1 MLALSVAVVPPVTK
15 VLYDICGLSVRFV
28 VIDAPGLVPAEPYTL
43 SLTEF
48 VEAWLT
54 LPLALSLTEVVEG
67 ELTLPPALALVEV
80 TEGAP
85 EVLYTV
91 SVNTNVPGESS
102 ISLGCND
109 LLTSN
114 VMGPSITYV
123 SDGVSLRI
131 MLGLPVTLY
140 V

>member
-1 MLALSVAVVPPVTK
+1 VYVS
-15 VLYDICGLSVRFV
+15 CELSVRFV
-28 VIDAPGLVPAEPYTL
+28 ELGVAGLVPAEPYT
-43 SLTEF
+43 
-48 VEAWLT
+48 V
-54 LPLALSLTEVVEG
+54 SLTEVVEDV
-67 ELTLPPALALVEV
+67 LTLPPALPLTEVVEDVPTLPPALPLTEV
-80 TEGAP
+80 VEGAP

-91 SVNTNVPGESS
+91 AVNTNVPGESS

-109 LLTSN
+109 LLTSS
-114 VMGPSITYV
+114 VTGPSITYV

>member
-1 MLALSVAVVPPVTK
+1 MLALSVVVVPPVTK
-15 VLYDICGLSVRFV
+15 VLYDICGLSVKLV
-28 VIDAPGLVPAEPYTL
+28 VLGTPGLVPAELYTV

-67 ELTLPPALALVEV
+67 
-80 TEGAP
+80 AP

-91 SVNTNVPGESS
+91 SVSMNVPGESS

-109 LLTSN
+109 LLTSS
-114 VMGPSITYV
+114 VTGPLSTWV

-131 MLGLPVTLY
+131 MLGLPVMLY